1 MLLDRILDRRLVVLS
16 GKGGVGKSVVG
27 AALGLAAARRGK
39 KVLLIE
45 VDAPLEAARRLGAA
59 PAGSRETEVRP
70 GLFTLNLR
78 PRDAMDDYVRHVIKI
93 EAFARRILDSPVY
106 ERFYSWAPGLKELML
121 LGKIM
126 VTAESKARGAYD
138 LVLFDAPATGH
149 GLSMLK
155 VPEAAATA
163 IPVGPIGNNARRVIS
178 LLRDQRRCTLVMVT
192 IPEEMAVVEAMELQR
207 VADEEVGIHQSALV
221 MNACHERRF
230 SEAEAADVLRLSAE
244 HASGPLAPG
253 IELSGAL
260 GAARRHLRRRK
271 MTRFYQ
277 ARLRKQLP
285 DLPLVSL
292 PYLHDEIDEQALL
305 LFADRLEQA

>member
-1 MLLDRILDRRLVVLS
+1 VLLDRILDRRLVVLS

-70 GLFTLNLR
+70 GLFTLNMR

-126 VTAESKARGAYD
+126 VTAESKGRGAYD

-178 LLRDQRRCTLVMVT
+178 LLRDHKRCTLVMVT
-192 IPEEMAVVEAMELQR
+192 IPEEMAVVEALELQR
-207 VADEEVGIHQSALV
+207 VASDEVGIHQSALV

-305 LFADRLEQA
+305 LFAERLEQV